1 MTFDLNESAE
11 SDLGPTKK
19 PFIPINMKQHG
30 KEILKIQSHMRGK
43 LARDEAKFLQERRW
57 RFLFVHTFKQD
68 DQWVKFRLLQRI
80 DSGNFYAT
88 ALHILKN
95 KTFNRLEIPE
105 ILVASL
111 RKQYANLINK
121 LEFDLEHTTM
131 NFLPA
136 VEVKLFPETRQ
147 KYIKRI
153 EDSHVI
159 KIQKHMRR
167 YLAQQW
173 FKLRLKKHR
182 ENPNT
187 ILLRK
192 YPILEGKHLFT
203 CRVFYNQEQK
213 IISVTAKSEDYIA
226 EIRPLILSLREV
238 DRHQFN
244 DTISNLRRLADIIS
258 PYVID
263 RDSLAS

>member
-1 MTFDLNESAE
+1 LN
-11 SDLGPTKK
+11 
-19 PFIPINMKQHG
+19 
-30 KEILKIQSHMRGK
+30 
-43 LARDEAKFLQERRW
+43 
-57 RFLFVHTFKQD
+57 
-68 DQWVKFRLLQRI
+68 
-80 DSGNFYAT
+80 
-88 ALHILKN
+88 ILKN
-95 KTFNRLEIPE
+95 KAFNRLEIPE
-105 ILVASL
+105 VLIASL
-111 RKQYANLINK
+111 RKQYVRILSKI
-121 LEFDLEHTTM
+121 EFDLEHSTM

-147 KYIKRI
+147 KHIKRI
-153 EDSHVI
+153 EDTTVI

-187 ILLRK
+187 VLLRK

-203 CRVFYNQEQK
+203 CRVFFNQDQK
-213 IISVTAKSEDYIA
+213 IISVTAKCEDYIA

-244 DTISNLRRLADIIS
+244 DTVSNLKRLADIIS
-258 PYVID
+258 PYVNFFLLFALLINSI
-263 RDSLAS
+263 R